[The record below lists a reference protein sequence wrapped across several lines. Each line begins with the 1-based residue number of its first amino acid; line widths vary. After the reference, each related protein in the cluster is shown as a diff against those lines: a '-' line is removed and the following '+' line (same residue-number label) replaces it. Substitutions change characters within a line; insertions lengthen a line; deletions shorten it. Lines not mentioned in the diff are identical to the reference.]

1 VRKKEYNCLFS
12 GCSKKAIRSH
22 AIPRASCIEALADN
36 GIFYTQRQSF
46 NPTMNVATLFD
57 APDIVETGVNQR
69 AYLRAIA
76 PTTMPRFF
84 HQLRRK
90 RGAESTGCSLSLEF
104 SRKRQNA
111 DFFGKLAELSDRAP
125 SNSTWQELAKQYG
138 AYSDAFCKIL
148 LGSVFNLIL
157 GSDIDSV
164 EYFCVPFTRN
174 LHVSRHSRFN
184 NFL

>member
-1 VRKKEYNCLFS
+1 MF
-12 GCSKKAIRSH
+12 
-22 AIPRASCIEALADN
+22 ALAR
-36 GIFYTQRQSF
+36 IQQK
-46 NPTMNVATLFD
+46 A
-57 APDIVETGVNQR
+57 A
-69 AYLRAIA
+69 
-76 PTTMPRFF
+76 
-84 HQLRRK
+84 
-90 RGAESTGCSLSLEF
+90 
-104 SRKRQNA
+104 NA